1 MEKMLIT
8 LLVLTLIALILNL
21 PFGYMRSTTKKFSF
35 KWFICIH
42 IPIPFVILMRVW
54 LGFSYQ
60 AIPLLLIGS
69 MLGQLL
75 GGYFNKVKLS

>member
-1 MEKMLIT
+1 MEKMLLT
-8 LLVLTLIALILNL
+8 LVALTLIALILNL
-21 PFGYMRSTTKKFSF
+21 PFGYIRSTTKKFSL

-42 IPIPFVILMRVW
+42 IPIPIVILMRIW

-60 AIPLLLIGS
+60 AIPLLFIGS

>member
-1 MEKMLIT
+1 MEKIL
-8 LLVLTLIALILNL
+8 LTLIIITFVALILNL
-21 PFGYMRSTTKKFSF
+21 PFGYLRKAAKRFSLR
-35 KWFICIH
+35 WFVYIH

-54 LGFSYQ
+54 FGFSYK

-75 GGYFNKVKLS
+75 GGYLNRTKLP